1 MERQKNS
8 AAADLPAKGS
18 ALSTLLFLL
27 MRKKVKHFNQL
38 LEPASIDVS
47 ARQFYL
53 LRHIFRNDGCTQRE
67 ISAKLCRD
75 KTLITR
81 MIGTLARK
89 DILQRRPDAQDKRV
103 KRIFLTAKGRELRDE
118 LMSIYCQ
125 HERAI
130 VQNITES
137 EIEQFLQI
145 SKRIIANCVSAE
157 EYANLEERL
166 FSQISSN
173 LSEFGCKEGQQHED
187 I

>member
-1 MERQKNS
+1 MENKQANS
-8 AAADLPAKGS
+8 RADLPAKGS
-18 ALSTLLFLL
+18 ALSTLVFLL
-27 MRKKVKHFNQL
+27 IRKKVKHFNRL
-38 LEPASIDVS
+38 LEPASIDVT

-89 DILQRRPDAQDKRV
+89 DILERRADSRDRRL
-103 KRIFLTAKGRELRDE
+103 KRIFLTAKGRDLRDE

-130 VQNITES
+130 VENIAPE
-137 EIEQFLQI
+137 EIEQFLKIAKQ
-145 SKRIIANCVSAE
+145 IIANCVSAE
-157 EYANLEERL
+157 EYAELQATL
-166 FSQISSN
+166 FTQISSN
-173 LSEFGCKEGQQHED
+173 LAEFGCEEGK
-187 I
+187 